1 MSCPLFAL
9 FHLKH
14 CNKFYYYVIPAAI
27 LYHISHLNYLKII
40 LGPYDDHYIIIGPMP
55 PSGHIVLP
63 TFKIQIMFSQSGP
76 KISCYWRGSLFQVIC
91 DITFACLLYRIMKSV
106 STALFQSITRMYCTM
121 SAISYQGKTHYW
133 TRWDPTPLFKTA
145 VWYTFFCTSLILQ
158 PEAWQKHELLVCW
171 ISVNFL
177 WWNLNLRIR
186 SLGTFT
192 RPSNSRLNQS
202 LPSPGDGGGQMFVS
216 MCPGWQHWQN
226 RVSYDE

>member
-1 MSCPLFAL
+1 
-9 FHLKH
+9 
-14 CNKFYYYVIPAAI
+14 
-27 LYHISHLNYLKII
+27 
-40 LGPYDDHYIIIGPMP
+40 MP

-145 VWYTFFCTSLILQ
+145 VWYTFFCTSFILQ

-192 RPSNSRLNQS
+192 RQPTNHKPNRINRAICLSREEWKLKDPVSTMQKTGWTNHFSILILFVLEKGFTLDVITRRQS
-202 LPSPGDGGGQMFVS
+202 TNILLCMAIFSIVS
-216 MCPGWQHWQN
+216 HWQAN
-226 RVSYDE
+226 KQTRWS

>member
-1 MSCPLFAL
+1 MSSPLFAL

-14 CNKFYYYVIPAAI
+14 CHKFCYYVIPAAI

-76 KISCYWRGSLFQVIC
+76 KISCHWRASLFQVIC

-145 VWYTFFCTSLILQ
+145 VWYTFFLYIPYTPTWSLTKTWT
-158 PEAWQKHELLVCW
+158 ASLLNFSKL
-171 ISVNFL
+171 SVVKLKSQDSEFGNFYK
-177 WWNLNLRIR
+177 
-186 SLGTFT
+186 TFQLKT
-192 RPSNSRLNQS
+192 ESVPPLPWRWRWADVRVNVSRLTT
-202 LPSPGDGGGQMFVS
+202 LTK
-216 MCPGWQHWQN
+216 
-226 RVSYDE
+226 